1 MAKKSEGDMQ
11 EQAAL
16 DSIMAMRGKKKAPA
30 KKAPKPEKYDPTEG
44 DMQEDAALQSA
55 KSARGMACGGKVKKM
70 KSGGMCRGGR
80 AATRGT
86 KFIGVR

>member
-1 MAKKSEGDMQ
+1 MSEGDMQ

-16 DSIMAMRGKKKAPA
+16 DSIKALRKKAAP
-30 KKAPKPEKYDPTEG
+30 KKAAPKKPKYEMDEG

-55 KSARGMACGGKVKKM
+55 KSARNAMSCGGKVKKY

-86 KFIGVR
+86 KFVGVR